1 MAPNNPAHHAPAWR
15 HHIASTNHT
24 TSSCLRC
31 LQSDY
36 EAVERAK
43 VAQAEELTALKTRM
57 KTKGH
62 ANNKMLVKVR
72 LVLSGFWQLKK
83 DASTR

>member
-1 MAPNNPAHHAPAWR
+1 MAPNNPAHHPPAWR
-15 HHIASTNHT
+15 HHFAHTNHT
-24 TSSCLRC
+24 APSCLRC

-43 VAQAEELTALKTRM
+43 VAQAEELSALKTRM

-72 LVLSGFWQLKK
+72 LFLSGVRKLKQ
-83 DASTR
+83 DASNS